1 MKTIKPYWH
10 GDHPLEVFYPGTKQ
24 WLYYFDNKRGAS
36 VVGKPDGPLDVLEV
50 IWGEEMID
58 GERNIVHETGGLLH
72 TEKRVSLLELPD
84 ILQKVK
90 NKRDYEGNLFSGA
103 GRPPKVAVK
112 AENPSSK
119 MET

>member
-1 MKTIKPYWH
+1 M
-10 GDHPLEVFYPGTKQ
+10 
-24 WLYYFDNKRGAS
+24 
-36 VVGKPDGPLDVLEV
+36 LEV
-50 IWGEEMID
+50 IWGVKMID
-58 GERNIVHETGGLLH
+58 GKSSIDHNTGGLNH
-72 TEKRVSLLELPD
+72 VEKRVSFLELPD

-103 GRPPKVAVK
+103 GRPPNVAVK